1 MKRASLSATPKWRP
15 STSKATP
22 SIPSGITPSSPVPAK
37 HQVEALISRSLLKL
51 GQPRGGAA
59 ALRACARDLRE
70 SARARA
76 NRPGS
81 EASSDRVKPG
91 HDGAPALLLA
101 PVPRAPGAFPTEIGG
116 IDLSF

>member
-1 MKRASLSATPKWRP
+1 MSAKARQRRNRIRRAAVGLRIGRTGFGGAARV
-15 STSKATP
+15 ARDLRHL
-22 SIPSGITPSSPVPAK
+22 AY
-37 HQVEALISRSLLKL
+37 LIKL

-59 ALRACARDLRE
+59 ALRARARDLRE
-70 SARARA
+70 SAWARA

-91 HDGAPALLLA
+91 HDGAPDLLLA
-101 PVPRAPGAFPTEIGG
+101 PVPRAPGAFPTEICG